1 MMQPVR
7 NPRTGAI
14 DYHFRLPSEAD
25 VESLAASLRA
35 HQPVWAALPVADRV
49 TALRS
54 WRDKLLELKPSLLSA
69 ICQDTGR
76 HWESV
81 LEADLALES
90 IERWCQHATD
100 KLQPAPEKA
109 SSVPFLRLQQQL
121 VPYPLVTVI
130 SPWNFPLL
138 LALIDTIPAL
148 VAGCAVIV
156 KPSEVTP
163 RFTEIIQSA
172 IEAVPMLAS
181 VFCFLQGNGETGAAC
196 VRQADL
202 VCFTGS
208 TATGRKVY
216 ASAAE
221 RMIPVFLEMGGK
233 DPAIVLPGSDP
244 EKAAAAILWGATA
257 NAGQSCL
264 SIERIYVHESLF
276 ERFTQLLTE
285 KASRMPLAFPS
296 MADGTVGPII
306 FERQA
311 AIIDQHLADAFDRGA
326 RILTGSKACEN
337 LDGGWYCRP
346 TVLVD
351 VDHSMRIMTEET
363 FGPIMPVM
371 PFRTETEAITL
382 ANDSMY
388 GLSAAVFGATIDQ
401 AKAIAAH
408 LQAGAVSIQDAAL
421 TAVMHEGEKNAFR
434 SSGIGGTRMGPSA
447 IQRFMRQ
454 RVLISKTDAS
464 PSPWWKS

>member
-1 MMQPVR
+1 MIQPVR
-7 NPRTGAI
+7 NPRTGI
-14 DYHFRLPSEAD
+14 NDYHFRLPSTSD
-25 VESLAASLRA
+25 VEALSTTLRI
-35 HQPVWAALPVADRV
+35 HQPAWAALPVADRV
-49 TALRS
+49 AALRV
-54 WRDKLLELKPSLLSA
+54 WRERLLERKPSLLAA

-76 HWESV
+76 QWESE
-81 LEADLALES
+81 LEADLAISS
-90 IERWCQHATD
+90 IERWCRYAME
-100 KLQPAPEKA
+100 KLQPASQKA
-109 SSVPFLRLQQQL
+109 SSIPFLTLEQQL

-138 LALIDTIPAL
+138 LALIDAIPAL
-148 VAGCAVIV
+148 LAGCAVMV

-163 RFTEIIQSA
+163 RFTEVMQLA
-172 IEAVPMLAS
+172 IEAVPTLAG
-181 VFCFLQGNGETGAAC
+181 VFSFLQGDGQTGADC

-208 TATGRKVY
+208 TATGRKIY

-233 DPAIVLPGSDP
+233 DPAIVLPGADP

-264 SIERIYVHESLF
+264 SIERVYVHESLF
-276 ERFTQLLTE
+276 DPFTQLLAE
-285 KASRMPLAFPS
+285 KASRLSLAYPDMS
-296 MADGTVGPII
+296 DGPIGPII

-311 AIIDQHLADAFDRGA
+311 SIIDQHLADAVQRGA

-337 LDGGWYCRP
+337 LNGGWYCRP
-346 TVLVD
+346 TVLVN
-351 VDHSMRIMTEET
+351 VDHTMRIMTEET

-371 PFRTETEAITL
+371 PFRSDAEAISL
-382 ANDSMY
+382 ANDSIY
-388 GLSAAVFGATIDQ
+388 GLSAAVFGASTDQ
-401 AKAIAAH
+401 AKAFATY

-421 TAVMHEGEKNAFR
+421 SAVMHEGEKNAFR
-434 SSGIGGTRMGPSA
+434 LSGIGGTRMGPSA

-454 RVLISKTDAS
+454 RVLISKMDTT
-464 PSPWWKS
+464 PSPWWKV